1 MLIPRPHE
9 IKKSGSILKNK
20 AIGKVENAFSPLL
33 FRHYKDMILA
43 DDSSPTILEIKQDL
57 SVENEEEYHL
67 IIKEN
72 RIQIISKTEKAAFYG
87 LITLKQLQSEQIIET
102 QEIKDKPDLKVR
114 GLMLDISRAK
124 VLNVSSIKKIIDL
137 IAELKYNHLELYV
150 EGFSYEYKNIKEAL
164 ADKNYLTQEE
174 YLEVEKYAIEK
185 YIDFVPNQNGFGHM
199 SDWLALDKFKELA
212 ECPDGFEIWGSKR
225 PPSTLDPTN
234 PKSFELVKQMYEEM
248 IPFTKS
254 KYFNMN
260 FDEPYELGHGKSKQ
274 ECLKTSTEDVYIE
287 YLEKLANVVR
297 KYNKTPMIWGD
308 VLVKHPDK
316 ISKLSKDIVF
326 IDWGYNKAYDFVNHA
341 KMLEE
346 LKVKYLL
353 APGTS
358 TWSSITGRFI
368 DMKETIENST
378 CSSKKY
384 HGLGILLT
392 DWGDMGHLQYLPSSY
407 LGFIY
412 GAMLSWSS
420 GTIEDA
426 EKYLAII
433 LNDETLAKVIVEL
446 SHYHE
451 LEGEYRDYGTRLFAS
466 IMWAEHGRRQD
477 DKVNFFLNRMKSN
490 IISYEAVQKLHDL
503 FIQEKNKLQ
512 NAKECLEKDE
522 IKNAIL
528 LLETLLAINERLHS
542 YLDNCI
548 VNFDEPIKNLE
559 KYLENHKK
567 LWLARNI
574 KEGYAFSAN
583 RINWL
588 IEMLMCLD
596 RKEKIWWRLKKCI

>member
-1 MLIPRPHE
+1 MLIPRPYE

-67 IIKEN
+67 IIQED
-72 RIQIISKTEKAAFYG
+72 RLQIISKTEKAAFYG

-102 QEIKDKPDLKVR
+102 QNIKDKPDLEVR

-137 IAELKYNHLELYV
+137 MAELKYNHLELYV

-274 ECLKTSTEDVYIE
+274 EYLKTSTEDVYIE

-326 IDWGYNKAYDFVNHA
+326 VDWGYNKAYDFVNHA

-512 NAKECLEKDE
+512 NAKECLEKEE

-528 LLETLLAINERLHS
+528 LLETLLDINERLHS

-596 RKEKIWWRLKKCI
+596 RKEKI

>member
-67 IIKEN
+67 IIQED
-72 RIQIISKTEKAAFYG
+72 RIQIISKTEKAVFYG
-87 LITLKQLQSEQIIET
+87 LVTLKQLQSEQIIET
-102 QEIKDKPDLKVR
+102 QEIKDKPDLEVR

-137 IAELKYNHLELYV
+137 MAELKYNHLELYV

-378 CSSKKY
+378 YASKKY

-433 LNDETLAKVIVEL
+433 LNDEILAKVIVEL
-446 SHYHE
+446 SRYHE

-466 IMWAEHGRRQD
+466 IMWAEHGKRQD

-490 IISYEAVQKLHDL
+490 IISYEAVQNLHKL
-503 FIQEKNKLQ
+503 FTQEKNKLQ

-528 LLETLLAINERLHS
+528 LLETLLDINERLHS

-596 RKEKIWWRLKKCI
+596 RKEKI

>member
-67 IIKEN
+67 IIQED

-87 LITLKQLQSEQIIET
+87 LVTLKQLQSEQIIET
-102 QEIKDKPDLKVR
+102 QEIKDKPDLEVR

-137 IAELKYNHLELYV
+137 VAELKYNHLELYV

-378 CSSKKY
+378 YASKKY

-528 LLETLLAINERLHS
+528 LLETLLDINERLHS

-548 VNFDEPIKNLE
+548 VNFDKPIKNLE

-596 RKEKIWWRLKKCI
+596 RKEKI

>member
-67 IIKEN
+67 IIQED

-87 LITLKQLQSEQIIET
+87 LVTLKQLQSEQIIET
-102 QEIKDKPDLKVR
+102 QEIKDKPDLEVR

-378 CSSKKY
+378 YASKKY

-528 LLETLLAINERLHS
+528 LLETLLDINERLHS

-596 RKEKIWWRLKKCI
+596 RKEKI

>member
-528 LLETLLAINERLHS
+528 LLETLLVINERLHS

-596 RKEKIWWRLKKCI
+596 RKEKI

>member
-33 FRHYKDMILA
+33 FRHYKDMILS
-43 DDSSPTILEIKQDL
+43 DDSSQTILEIRQDL
-57 SVENEEEYHL
+57 SIENEEEYHL
-67 IIKEN
+67 IIQED

-87 LITLKQLQSEQIIET
+87 LVTLKQLQSEQIIET
-102 QEIKDKPDLKVR
+102 QDIKDKPDLEVR

-137 IAELKYNHLELYV
+137 MAELKYNHLELYV

-260 FDEPYELGHGKSKQ
+260 FDEPYELGHGKSKE

-503 FIQEKNKLQ
+503 FIQEKNELQ

-596 RKEKIWWRLKKCI
+596 RKEKI

>member
-33 FRHYKDMILA
+33 FRHYKDMILS
-43 DDSSPTILEIKQDL
+43 DDSSQTILEIRQDL
-57 SVENEEEYHL
+57 SIENEEEYHL
-67 IIKEN
+67 IIQED

-87 LITLKQLQSEQIIET
+87 LVTLKQLQSEQIIET
-102 QEIKDKPDLKVR
+102 QEIKDKPDLEVR

-137 IAELKYNHLELYV
+137 MAELKYNHLELYV

-596 RKEKIWWRLKKCI
+596 RKEKI

>member
-67 IIKEN
+67 IIQED

-87 LITLKQLQSEQIIET
+87 LVTLKQLQSEQIIET
-102 QEIKDKPDLKVR
+102 QEIKDKPDLEVR

-137 IAELKYNHLELYV
+137 VAELKYNHLELYV

-378 CSSKKY
+378 YASKKY

-433 LNDETLAKVIVEL
+433 LNDEILAKVIVEL
-446 SHYHE
+446 SRYHE

-466 IMWAEHGRRQD
+466 IMWAEHGKRQD

-490 IISYEAVQKLHDL
+490 IISYEAVQNLHKL
-503 FIQEKNKLQ
+503 FTQEKNKLQ

-528 LLETLLAINERLHS
+528 LLETLLDINERLHS

-596 RKEKIWWRLKKCI
+596 RKEKI

>member
-67 IIKEN
+67 IIQED

-87 LITLKQLQSEQIIET
+87 LVTLKQLQSEQIIET
-102 QEIKDKPDLKVR
+102 QEIKDKPDLEVR

-137 IAELKYNHLELYV
+137 VAELKYNHLELYV

-378 CSSKKY
+378 YASKKY

-446 SHYHE
+446 SRYHE

-466 IMWAEHGRRQD
+466 IMWAEHGKRQD

-490 IISYEAVQKLHDL
+490 IISYEAVQNLHKL

-528 LLETLLAINERLHS
+528 LLETLLDINERLHS

-596 RKEKIWWRLKKCI
+596 RKEKI

>member
-67 IIKEN
+67 IIQED

-87 LITLKQLQSEQIIET
+87 LVTLKQLQSEQIIET
-102 QEIKDKPDLKVR
+102 QEIKDKPDLEVR

-137 IAELKYNHLELYV
+137 VAELKYNHLELYV

-274 ECLKTSTEDVYIE
+274 GCLKTSTEDVYIE

-378 CSSKKY
+378 YASKKY

-528 LLETLLAINERLHS
+528 LLETLLDINERLHS

-596 RKEKIWWRLKKCI
+596 RKEKI

>member
-1 MLIPRPHE
+1 MLLPRPHE

-67 IIKEN
+67 IIQED
-72 RIQIISKTEKAAFYG
+72 RVQIISKTEKAAFYG
-87 LITLKQLQSEQIIET
+87 LVTLKQLQSEQIIET
-102 QEIKDKPDLKVR
+102 QEIKDKPDLEVR

-137 IAELKYNHLELYV
+137 VAELKYNHLELYV

-378 CSSKKY
+378 YASKKY

-528 LLETLLAINERLHS
+528 LLETLLDINERLHS

-596 RKEKIWWRLKKCI
+596 RKEKI

>member
-67 IIKEN
+67 IIQED

-87 LITLKQLQSEQIIET
+87 LVTLKQLQSEQIIET
-102 QEIKDKPDLKVR
+102 QEIKDKPDLEVR

-137 IAELKYNHLELYV
+137 VAELKYNHLELYV

-378 CSSKKY
+378 YASKKY

-528 LLETLLAINERLHS
+528 LLETLLDINERLHS
-542 YLDNCI
+542 YLDNCV

-596 RKEKIWWRLKKCI
+596 RKEKI

>member
-33 FRHYKDMILA
+33 FRHYKDMILS
-43 DDSSPTILEIKQDL
+43 DDSSQTILEIRQDL
-57 SVENEEEYHL
+57 SIENEEEYHL

-87 LITLKQLQSEQIIET
+87 LTTLKQLQSEQIIET
-102 QEIKDKPDLKVR
+102 QEIKDKPDLEVR

-137 IAELKYNHLELYV
+137 MAELKYNHLELYV

-326 IDWGYNKAYDFVNHA
+326 VDWGYNKAYDFVNHA

-384 HGLGILLT
+384 HGLGVLLT

-528 LLETLLAINERLHS
+528 LLETLLDINERLHS

-574 KEGYAFSAN
+574 KEGYALSAN

-596 RKEKIWWRLKKCI
+596 RKEKI

>member
-67 IIKEN
+67 IIQED

-87 LITLKQLQSEQIIET
+87 LVTLKQLQSEQIIET
-102 QEIKDKPDLKVR
+102 QEIKDKPDLEVR

-137 IAELKYNHLELYV
+137 VAELKYNHLELYV

-346 LKVKYLL
+346 LKLKYLL

-378 CSSKKY
+378 YASKKY

-433 LNDETLAKVIVEL
+433 LNDEILAKVIVEL
-446 SHYHE
+446 SRYHE

-466 IMWAEHGRRQD
+466 IMWAEHGKRQD

-490 IISYEAVQKLHDL
+490 IISYEAAQKLHDL

-528 LLETLLAINERLHS
+528 LLETLLDINERLHS

-596 RKEKIWWRLKKCI
+596 RKEKI

>member
-67 IIKEN
+67 IIQED

-87 LITLKQLQSEQIIET
+87 LVTLKQLQSEQIIET
-102 QEIKDKPDLKVR
+102 QEIKDKPDLEVR

-124 VLNVSSIKKIIDL
+124 VLNVSSIKNIIDL
-137 IAELKYNHLELYV
+137 VAELKYNHLELYV

-378 CSSKKY
+378 YASKKY

-528 LLETLLAINERLHS
+528 LLETLLDINERLHS

-596 RKEKIWWRLKKCI
+596 RKEKI

>member
-260 FDEPYELGHGKSKQ
+260 FDEPYELGYGKSKQ

-426 EKYLAII
+426 EKYLTII

-596 RKEKIWWRLKKCI
+596 RKEKI

>member
-137 IAELKYNHLELYV
+137 MAELKYNHLELYV

-466 IMWAEHGRRQD
+466 IMWAEHGIRQD
-477 DKVNFFLNRMKSN
+477 DKVNF
-490 IISYEAVQKLHDL
+490 ISYEAVQKLHDL

-528 LLETLLAINERLHS
+528 LLETLLDINERLHS

-596 RKEKIWWRLKKCI
+596 RKEKI

>member
-67 IIKEN
+67 IIQED

-87 LITLKQLQSEQIIET
+87 LVTLKQLQSEQIIET
-102 QEIKDKPDLKVR
+102 QEIKDKPDLEVR

-137 IAELKYNHLELYV
+137 VAELKYNHLELYV

-378 CSSKKY
+378 YASKKY

-466 IMWAEHGRRQD
+466 IMWAEHGRRQY

-528 LLETLLAINERLHS
+528 LLETLLDINERLHS

-596 RKEKIWWRLKKCI
+596 RKEKI

>member
-67 IIKEN
+67 IIQED

-87 LITLKQLQSEQIIET
+87 LVTLKQLQSEQIIET
-102 QEIKDKPDLKVR
+102 QEIKDKPDLEVR

-137 IAELKYNHLELYV
+137 MAELKYNHLELYV

-378 CSSKKY
+378 YASKKY

-528 LLETLLAINERLHS
+528 LLETLLDINERLHS

-596 RKEKIWWRLKKCI
+596 RKEKI

>member
-67 IIKEN
+67 IIQED
-72 RIQIISKTEKAAFYG
+72 RVQIISKTEKAAFYG
-87 LITLKQLQSEQIIET
+87 LVTLKQLQSEQIIET
-102 QEIKDKPDLKVR
+102 QEIKDKPDLEVR

-137 IAELKYNHLELYV
+137 VAELKYNHLELYV

-378 CSSKKY
+378 YASKKY

-412 GAMLSWSS
+412 GAMLSWSR

-528 LLETLLAINERLHS
+528 LLETLLDINERLHS

-596 RKEKIWWRLKKCI
+596 RKEKI

>member
-33 FRHYKDMILA
+33 FRHYKDMILS
-43 DDSSPTILEIKQDL
+43 DDSSQTILEIRQDL
-57 SVENEEEYHL
+57 SIENEEEYHL
-67 IIKEN
+67 IIQED

-87 LITLKQLQSEQIIET
+87 LVTLKQLQSEQIIET
-102 QEIKDKPDLKVR
+102 QDIKDKPDLEVR

-124 VLNVSSIKKIIDL
+124 VLKVSSIKKIIDL
-137 IAELKYNHLELYV
+137 MAELKYNHLELYV

-503 FIQEKNKLQ
+503 FIQEKNELQ

-528 LLETLLAINERLHS
+528 LLETLLDINERLHS

-596 RKEKIWWRLKKCI
+596 RKEKI

>member
-67 IIKEN
+67 IIQED

-87 LITLKQLQSEQIIET
+87 LVTLKQLQSEQIIET
-102 QEIKDKPDLKVR
+102 QEIKDKPDLEVR

-137 IAELKYNHLELYV
+137 MAELKYNHLELYV

-164 ADKNYLTQEE
+164 AYKNYLTQEE

-378 CSSKKY
+378 YASKKY

-433 LNDETLAKVIVEL
+433 LNDEILAKVIVEL
-446 SHYHE
+446 SRYHE

-466 IMWAEHGRRQD
+466 IMWAEHGKRQD

-490 IISYEAVQKLHDL
+490 IISYEAVQNLHKL
-503 FIQEKNKLQ
+503 FTQEKNKLQ

-522 IKNAIL
+522 IENAIL
-528 LLETLLAINERLHS
+528 LLETLLDINERLHS
-542 YLDNCI
+542 YLDNCV

-596 RKEKIWWRLKKCI
+596 RKEKI

>member
-67 IIKEN
+67 IIQED
-72 RIQIISKTEKAAFYG
+72 RVQIISKTEKAAFYG
-87 LITLKQLQSEQIIET
+87 LVTLKQLQSEQIIET
-102 QEIKDKPDLKVR
+102 QEIKDKPDLEVR

-137 IAELKYNHLELYV
+137 VAELKYNHLELYV

-212 ECPDGFEIWGSKR
+212 ECSDGFEIWGSKR

-378 CSSKKY
+378 YASKKY

-433 LNDETLAKVIVEL
+433 LNDEILAKVIVEL
-446 SHYHE
+446 SRYHE

-466 IMWAEHGRRQD
+466 IMWAEHGKRQD

-528 LLETLLAINERLHS
+528 LLETLLDINERLHS

-596 RKEKIWWRLKKCI
+596 RKEKI

>member
-67 IIKEN
+67 IIQED

-87 LITLKQLQSEQIIET
+87 LVTLKQLQSEQIIET
-102 QEIKDKPDLKVR
+102 QEIKDKPDLEVR

-137 IAELKYNHLELYV
+137 VAELKYNHLELYV

-378 CSSKKY
+378 YASKKY

-477 DKVNFFLNRMKSN
+477 DKVNFFLNRMKYN
-490 IISYEAVQKLHDL
+490 IISYEAVQKLHVL

-528 LLETLLAINERLHS
+528 LLETLLDINERLHS

-596 RKEKIWWRLKKCI
+596 RKEKI

>member
-33 FRHYKDMILA
+33 FRHYKDMVLA

-596 RKEKIWWRLKKCI
+596 RKEKI

>member
-67 IIKEN
+67 IIQED

-87 LITLKQLQSEQIIET
+87 LVTLKQLQSEQIIET
-102 QEIKDKPDLKVR
+102 QEIKDKPDLEVR

-137 IAELKYNHLELYV
+137 VAELKYNHLELYV

-378 CSSKKY
+378 YASKKY

-433 LNDETLAKVIVEL
+433 LNDEILAKVIVEL
-446 SHYHE
+446 SLYHE

-466 IMWAEHGRRQD
+466 IMWAEHGKRQD

-490 IISYEAVQKLHDL
+490 IISYEAVQNLHKL
-503 FIQEKNKLQ
+503 FTQEKNKLQ

-528 LLETLLAINERLHS
+528 LLETLLDINERLHS

-596 RKEKIWWRLKKCI
+596 RKEKI

>member
-1 MLIPRPHE
+1 MLIPRPKE
-9 IKKSGSILKNK
+9 IKKNGSILKNK
-20 AIGKVENAFSPLL
+20 AISKVENAFSPLL
-33 FRHYKDMILA
+33 FRHYKDMILS
-43 DDSSPTILEIKQDL
+43 DDSSPTILEIRQDL
-57 SVENEEEYHL
+57 SIENEEEYHL
-67 IIKEN
+67 IIQED
-72 RIQIISKTEKAAFYG
+72 RIQIISNTEKAAFYG
-87 LITLKQLQSEQIIET
+87 LVTLKQLQSEQIIET

-378 CSSKKY
+378 YASKKY

-528 LLETLLAINERLHS
+528 LLETLLDINERLHS

-596 RKEKIWWRLKKCI
+596 RKEKI

>member
-67 IIKEN
+67 IIQED
-72 RIQIISKTEKAAFYG
+72 RIQIISNTEKAAFYG
-87 LITLKQLQSEQIIET
+87 LVTLKQLQSEQIIET

-378 CSSKKY
+378 YASKKY

-446 SHYHE
+446 SRYHE

-466 IMWAEHGRRQD
+466 IMWAEHGKRQD

-528 LLETLLAINERLHS
+528 LLETLLDINERLHS

-596 RKEKIWWRLKKCI
+596 RKEKI

>member
-9 IKKSGSILKNK
+9 IKKSGSTLKNK

-67 IIKEN
+67 IIQED

-87 LITLKQLQSEQIIET
+87 LVTLKQLQSEQIIET
-102 QEIKDKPDLKVR
+102 QEIKDKPDLEVR

-137 IAELKYNHLELYV
+137 MAELKYNHLELYV

-378 CSSKKY
+378 YASKKY

-446 SHYHE
+446 SRYHE

-466 IMWAEHGRRQD
+466 IMWAEHGKRQD

-490 IISYEAVQKLHDL
+490 IISYEAVQNLHKL
-503 FIQEKNKLQ
+503 FTQEKNKLQ

-528 LLETLLAINERLHS
+528 LLETLLDINERLHS

-596 RKEKIWWRLKKCI
+596 RKEKI

>member
-67 IIKEN
+67 IIQED

-87 LITLKQLQSEQIIET
+87 LVTLKQLQSEQIIET
-102 QEIKDKPDLKVR
+102 QEIKDKPDLEVR

-137 IAELKYNHLELYV
+137 VAELKYNHLELYV

-378 CSSKKY
+378 YASKKY

-528 LLETLLAINERLHS
+528 LLETLLYINERLHS

-596 RKEKIWWRLKKCI
+596 RKEKI

>member
-67 IIKEN
+67 IIQED
-72 RIQIISKTEKAAFYG
+72 RVQIISKTEKAAFYG
-87 LITLKQLQSEQIIET
+87 LVTLKQLQSEQIIET
-102 QEIKDKPDLKVR
+102 QEIKDKPDLEVR

-137 IAELKYNHLELYV
+137 VAELKYNHLELYV

-378 CSSKKY
+378 YASKKY

-433 LNDETLAKVIVEL
+433 LNDEILAKVIVEL
-446 SHYHE
+446 SRYHE

-466 IMWAEHGRRQD
+466 IMWAEHGKRQD

-528 LLETLLAINERLHS
+528 LLETLLDINERLHS

-596 RKEKIWWRLKKCI
+596 RKEKI

>member
-33 FRHYKDMILA
+33 FRHYKDMILS
-43 DDSSPTILEIKQDL
+43 DDSSQTILEIRQDL
-57 SVENEEEYHL
+57 SIENEEEYHL
-67 IIKEN
+67 IIQED

-87 LITLKQLQSEQIIET
+87 LVTLKQLQSEQIIET
-102 QEIKDKPDLKVR
+102 QDIKDKPDLEVR

-407 LGFIY
+407 LGFTY

-528 LLETLLAINERLHS
+528 LLETLLDINERLHS

-583 RINWL
+583 RIKWL

-596 RKEKIWWRLKKCI
+596 RKEKI

>member
-1 MLIPRPHE
+1 MLIPRPKE
-9 IKKSGSILKNK
+9 IKKNGSILKNK
-20 AIGKVENAFSPLL
+20 AISKVENAFSPLL

-67 IIKEN
+67 IIQED

-87 LITLKQLQSEQIIET
+87 LVTLKQLQSEQIIET

-124 VLNVSSIKKIIDL
+124 VLNISSIKKIIDL

-378 CSSKKY
+378 YASKKY

-433 LNDETLAKVIVEL
+433 LNDEILAKVIVEL

-528 LLETLLAINERLHS
+528 LLETLLDINERLHS

-596 RKEKIWWRLKKCI
+596 RKEKI

>member
-67 IIKEN
+67 IIQED

-87 LITLKQLQSEQIIET
+87 LVTLKQLQSEQIIET
-102 QEIKDKPDLKVR
+102 QEIKDKPDLEVR

-137 IAELKYNHLELYV
+137 VAELKYNHLELYV

-254 KYFNMN
+254 K
-260 FDEPYELGHGKSKQ
+260 
-274 ECLKTSTEDVYIE
+274 
-287 YLEKLANVVR
+287 
-297 KYNKTPMIWGD
+297 
-308 VLVKHPDK
+308 
-316 ISKLSKDIVF
+316 
-326 IDWGYNKAYDFVNHA
+326 
-341 KMLEE
+341 
-346 LKVKYLL
+346 
-353 APGTS
+353 
-358 TWSSITGRFI
+358 
-368 DMKETIENST
+368 
-378 CSSKKY
+378 
-384 HGLGILLT
+384 
-392 DWGDMGHLQYLPSSY
+392 
-407 LGFIY
+407 
-412 GAMLSWSS
+412 
-420 GTIEDA
+420 
-426 EKYLAII
+426 
-433 LNDETLAKVIVEL
+433 
-446 SHYHE
+446 
-451 LEGEYRDYGTRLFAS
+451 
-466 IMWAEHGRRQD
+466 
-477 DKVNFFLNRMKSN
+477 
-490 IISYEAVQKLHDL
+490 
-503 FIQEKNKLQ
+503 
-512 NAKECLEKDE
+512 
-522 IKNAIL
+522 
-528 LLETLLAINERLHS
+528 
-542 YLDNCI
+542 
-548 VNFDEPIKNLE
+548 
-559 KYLENHKK
+559 
-567 LWLARNI
+567 
-574 KEGYAFSAN
+574 
-583 RINWL
+583 
-588 IEMLMCLD
+588 
-596 RKEKIWWRLKKCI
+596 

>member
-67 IIKEN
+67 IIQED
-72 RIQIISKTEKAAFYG
+72 RVQIISKTEKAAFYG
-87 LITLKQLQSEQIIET
+87 LVTLKQLQSEQIIET
-102 QEIKDKPDLKVR
+102 QEIKDKPDLEVR

-137 IAELKYNHLELYV
+137 VAELKYNHLELYV

-378 CSSKKY
+378 YASKKY

-490 IISYEAVQKLHDL
+490 IISYEAVQNLHKL
-503 FIQEKNKLQ
+503 FTQEKNKLQ

-528 LLETLLAINERLHS
+528 LLETLLDINERLHS

-567 LWLARNI
+567 LWLEI
-574 KEGYAFSAN
+574 
-583 RINWL
+583 
-588 IEMLMCLD
+588 
-596 RKEKIWWRLKKCI
+596 LKRVTHLVPIV

>member
-67 IIKEN
+67 IIQED
-72 RIQIISKTEKAAFYG
+72 RVQIISKTEKAAFYG
-87 LITLKQLQSEQIIET
+87 LVTLKQLQSEQIIET
-102 QEIKDKPDLKVR
+102 QEIKDKPDLEVR

-137 IAELKYNHLELYV
+137 VAELKYNHLELYV

-378 CSSKKY
+378 YASKKY

-466 IMWAEHGRRQD
+466 IMWAEHGKRQD

-490 IISYEAVQKLHDL
+490 IISYEAVQNLHKL
-503 FIQEKNKLQ
+503 FTQEKNKLQ

-528 LLETLLAINERLHS
+528 LLETLLDINERLHS

-596 RKEKIWWRLKKCI
+596 RKEKI

>member
-67 IIKEN
+67 IIQED

-87 LITLKQLQSEQIIET
+87 LVTLKQLQSEQIIET
-102 QEIKDKPDLKVR
+102 QEIKDKPDLEVR

-137 IAELKYNHLELYV
+137 VAELKYNHLELYV

-378 CSSKKY
+378 YASKKY

-433 LNDETLAKVIVEL
+433 LNDEILAKVIVEL
-446 SHYHE
+446 SRYHE

-466 IMWAEHGRRQD
+466 IMWAEHGKRQD
-477 DKVNFFLNRMKSN
+477 DEVNFFLNRMKSN

-528 LLETLLAINERLHS
+528 LLETLLDINERLHS
-542 YLDNCI
+542 YLDNCV

-596 RKEKIWWRLKKCI
+596 RKEKI

>member
-33 FRHYKDMILA
+33 FRHYKDMILS
-43 DDSSPTILEIKQDL
+43 DDSSQTILEIRQDL
-57 SVENEEEYHL
+57 SIENEEEYHL
-67 IIKEN
+67 IIQED

-87 LITLKQLQSEQIIET
+87 LVTLKQLQSEQIIET
-102 QEIKDKPDLKVR
+102 QDIKDKPDLEVR

-260 FDEPYELGHGKSKQ
+260 FDEPYELGQGKSKQ

-528 LLETLLAINERLHS
+528 LLETLLDINERLHS

-596 RKEKIWWRLKKCI
+596 RKEKI